1 MASGGTGFCFW
12 VVWAVWVVWVA
23 WTAWT
28 ASARAVI
35 KMSSVYFYIFYE
47 MSVILYFR
55 TYIAII
61 LLTQL

>member
-35 KMSSVYFYIFYE
+35 KMSSVYFCTYT
-47 MSVILYFR
+47 YF
-55 TYIAII
+55 IPKNHGHN
-61 LLTQL
+61 